1 MTWWVGWRWNKT
13 PFKVRAILQ
22 YEGESVPACGLV
34 HSRGDRDV
42 LQRMCGVEK
51 GRVHVMRDGKTKVI
65 VTSSILL
72 IERMKPNL
80 NSW

>member
-1 MTWWVGWRWNKT
+1 M
-13 PFKVRAILQ
+13 
-22 YEGESVPACGLV
+22 PACGLV

-51 GRVHVMRDGKTKVI
+51 GRVHVMRDGKTNVI

-80 NSW
+80 NS